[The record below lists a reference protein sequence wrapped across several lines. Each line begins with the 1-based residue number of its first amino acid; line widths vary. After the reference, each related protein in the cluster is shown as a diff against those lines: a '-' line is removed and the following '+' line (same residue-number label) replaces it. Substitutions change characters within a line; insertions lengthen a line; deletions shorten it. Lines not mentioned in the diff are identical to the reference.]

1 MNAPITGLYAALL
14 AIIIVWLIVP
24 VIRNRQGLKVGLG
37 DGGKSA
43 MLQVI
48 RAHGN
53 AVEFIPIFLLLL
65 FLFEVNGGSSSSN
78 GAKIFLHAMGATFVI
93 ARILHPLGMYK
104 SAGASFGR
112 VAGALLSIAAILVM
126 ALANILRYFG
136 VV

>member
-1 MNAPITGLYAALL
+1 MSAPITGLYAGLL
-14 AIIIVWLIVP
+14 AMIIVWLIVP
-24 VIRNRQGLKVGLG
+24 IIRNRRGLKVGLG

-65 FLFEVNGGSSSSN
+65 FLFEVSGGSN
-78 GAKIFLHAMGATFVI
+78 YGAKIFLHTMGATFVM

-104 SAGASFGR
+104 SAGVSVGR
-112 VAGALLSIAAILVM
+112 AVGTITSMAAIVVM